1 VGEAL
6 DEAWDGKFV
15 RDVEGASEAA
25 TDEDVSARA
34 MGGRRV
40 RVGVDEEVGSE
51 GKVKGAAAFLRLERG
66 WSGACAMRFLD
77 KENIAAVA
85 ERILI

>member
-1 VGEAL
+1 
-6 DEAWDGKFV
+6 
-15 RDVEGASEAA
+15 
-25 TDEDVSARA
+25 